1 MFLSGSH
8 SVKDCI
14 PPSVCQRLTF
24 ASVSPRY
31 EDLNNFGSTGA
42 NAAGIRVVVFT
53 DNLPMEKVFRF
64 IHVFWNPLKVLF
76 VTHQI
81 LFMPRD
87 LVYNSTCH
95 FATSHNLV
103 CQWYAATPLF
113 GPVAQ
118 GPVVE
123 GPVAQGLCGSRAL
136 WLKGL

>member
-1 MFLSGSH
+1 M
-8 SVKDCI
+8 
-14 PPSVCQRLTF
+14 QTRL
-24 ASVSPRY
+24 VYR
-31 EDLNNFGSTGA
+31 E
-42 NAAGIRVVVFT
+42 VVFT

-136 WLKGL
+136 WLKGLWP